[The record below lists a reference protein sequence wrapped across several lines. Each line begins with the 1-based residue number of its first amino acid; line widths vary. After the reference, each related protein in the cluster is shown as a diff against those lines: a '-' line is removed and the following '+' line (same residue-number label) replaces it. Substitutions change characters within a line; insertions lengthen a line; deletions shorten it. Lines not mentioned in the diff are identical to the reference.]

1 MNDVASFYGDE
12 DCQGRI
18 LVKESDGLKL
28 EVASFNENE
37 IQFNLCEKPSAKEY
51 NITFQYVV
59 FVGDNEVENGAK
71 EFKAHFAIKQ
81 GDLGMIQEEQ

>member
-37 IQFNLCEKPSAKEY
+37 IQFNLCEKPSAKAY

-59 FVGDNEVENGAK
+59 IVGDNGVKIGTK
-71 EFKAHFAIKQ
+71 EFKACFAINQ
-81 GDLGMIQEEQ
+81 DDLKMIQEEQ